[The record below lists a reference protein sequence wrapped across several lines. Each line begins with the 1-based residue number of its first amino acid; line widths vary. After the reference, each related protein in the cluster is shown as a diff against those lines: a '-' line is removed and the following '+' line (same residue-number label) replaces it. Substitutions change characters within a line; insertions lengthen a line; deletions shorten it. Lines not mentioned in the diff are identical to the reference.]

1 MFAGP
6 DIWGVLKEVLMKS
19 QDSVPLMFII
29 MMMCDEVISRLNDAD
44 EDCEDDTDDKV
55 ETVRENNTSFIERYI
70 HHIYWQIHALV
81 ALVFMFKQKP
91 AVLQLHHL

>member
-1 MFAGP
+1 
-6 DIWGVLKEVLMKS
+6 MKS
-19 QDSVPLMFII
+19 QDFVPLMFII

-70 HHIYWQIHALV
+70 HHIY
-81 ALVFMFKQKP
+81 
-91 AVLQLHHL
+91 